1 MLGAVVFAGLSVK
14 LSEMVALLV
23 HLMREV
29 RFFLRLNLNVRIIVF
44 AVVASVFFVSSDA
57 GSFDRALET
66 EKGVLRPG
74 ALNKKNTE
82 NALDFRSQ
90 SRESSVVQP
99 CEVDLKS
106 PTAVFGRG
114 VNLLPLSSLA
124 PVRQLIDTYSSGTIS

>member
-1 MLGAVVFAGLSVK
+1 VLGAVVFAGLSVK
-14 LSEMVALLV
+14 LSEMAALLV

-66 EKGVLRPG
+66 EKGVL
-74 ALNKKNTE
+74 
-82 NALDFRSQ
+82 
-90 SRESSVVQP
+90 
-99 CEVDLKS
+99 